1 MLFDTHAHLNWC
13 FDSNTHP
20 DQTPTFDSAID
31 CFLAVSTTLENSA
44 LTLRMAKSFP
54 VLKPAIGIHPWFID
68 QSDTTLDN
76 TVQKLSQLVE
86 TQKVAALGEIGL
98 DKAHVDKT
106 DLEVQQAWFEAQL
119 RLAIQFDLPVSLHC
133 FKAWNE
139 MLRLFKSEAYTSVR
153 GVMHGFSGGPE
164 MAKQFV
170 DEGFLIG
177 VGPIFLNHNARR
189 YHETVKAVGLDH
201 IVLETDAQP
210 NDTDPACRQQL
221 SQLTGLLEA
230 VSRALSRSR
239 ESVEA
244 QVWRNSCDIFKQANH
259 DE

>member
-1 MLFDTHAHLNWC
+1 MLFDTHAHLTWC

-20 DQTPTFDSAID
+20 AQTPTSDSEID
-31 CFLAVSTTLENSA
+31 CFLAVSITLADSA
-44 LTLRMAKSFP
+44 QTLAMANGFP
-54 VLKPAIGIHPWFID
+54 GIRSAIGIHPWFID
-68 QSDTTLDN
+68 QSNDTLDDAM
-76 TVQKLSQLVE
+76 QKLSQLVE
-86 TQKVAALGEIGL
+86 KQKITALGEIGL
-98 DKAHVDKT
+98 DKARADKT
-106 DLEVQQAWFEAQL
+106 DLGVQQAWFEAQL
-119 RLAIQFDLPVSLHC
+119 KLAVQFDLPVSLHC

-177 VGPIFLNHNARR
+177 VGPIFLNQNARR
-189 YHETVKAVGLDH
+189 YHDTVKAVGVDH

-210 NDTDPACRQQL
+210 NEADPACRQQL
-221 SQLTGLLEA
+221 SQLTELLEA

-244 QVWRNSCDIFKQANH
+244 QVWRNSCEIFKQANH
-259 DE
+259 YE